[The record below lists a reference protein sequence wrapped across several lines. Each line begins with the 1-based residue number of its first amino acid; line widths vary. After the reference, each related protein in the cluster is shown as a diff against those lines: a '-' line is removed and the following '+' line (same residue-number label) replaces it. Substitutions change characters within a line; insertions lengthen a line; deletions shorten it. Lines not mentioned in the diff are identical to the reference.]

1 MRYDFAAY
9 DKDGNLAVVVE
20 AILHL
25 NTDAVWASE
34 LRRNILA
41 HGALPRADFFMVVV
55 PDKIYVWN
63 GRADPQAE
71 PAEIDAR
78 DLFAP
83 YFERI
88 GISPETIVSAAFEQL
103 VFWWLNDLAR
113 SVPAD
118 VDARLRQSGIV
129 DVVAGGHVLS
139 QLAA

>member
-88 GISPETIVSAAFEQL
+88 GISPETIVSAAYEQL